1 MSPLTPLFKAIA
13 FLSLSV
19 LAAVAA
25 LSGPTASFTT
35 STPNPA
41 ANCLVQF
48 TDTSSGGP
56 TSWAWDFGDGSTAAD
71 QNATH
76 SYATPGAYTVR
87 LTASNASGSAS
98 STLDVMVTDPTVLRL
113 NAAHT
118 FDLTLTAT
126 DPRTGNVGSGQVIGQ
141 NDVYG
146 YFSIPSVSGN
156 AGNPEVIV
164 KMVDATGI
172 GQNYWVFYGCMTD
185 LEYTLSV
192 TENATGIVKKYSKDA
207 AKPCGQFDT
216 SGFLPTA
223 TPTQTPLATATPVAT
238 TTPVATATPTGPTV
252 EDLFASD
259 FQWSFADG
267 GGRFTAHVGTT
278 YELHIIDTDP
288 PGTNAHGFSGI
299 PQLRMSGGILT
310 PGGQTVLVRSFTPTS
325 SQVGFFPFACSE
337 DSCGIGHDG
346 MVAVI
351 QVVP

>member
-1 MSPLTPLFKAIA
+1 MSPLSPLFKAIA
-13 FLSLSV
+13 FLGLSV
-19 LAAVAA
+19 LAAVTA
-25 LSGPTASFTT
+25 LSGPTASFTA

-56 TSWAWDFGDGSTAAD
+56 TSWSWDFGDGATSPD

-76 SYATPGAYTVR
+76 SFATPGAYTVR
-87 LTASNASGSAS
+87 LTATNASGSAS
-98 STLDVMVTDPTVLRL
+98 STLDVTVTDPTVLRL

-192 TENATGIVKKYSKDA
+192 TETATGIVKTYSKDA
-207 AKPCGQFDT
+207 ARPCGQFDT

-223 TPTQTPLATATPVAT
+223 TPTQTPIATATPVAT
-238 TTPVATATPTGPTV
+238 KRLRPVPRSRICSRATSSGLSPTAATVSPRTSERPTSSTSSTPTRRERTPT
-252 EDLFASD
+252 DSA
-259 FQWSFADG
+259 
-267 GGRFTAHVGTT
+267 
-278 YELHIIDTDP
+278 
-288 PGTNAHGFSGI
+288 GI
-299 PQLRMSGGILT
+299 PQLGMSGGILT
-310 PGGQTVLVRSFTPTS
+310 PGGKTVLVRSFTPTS

-337 DSCGIGHDG
+337 ESCGIGHDG
-346 MVAVI
+346 MVAAI